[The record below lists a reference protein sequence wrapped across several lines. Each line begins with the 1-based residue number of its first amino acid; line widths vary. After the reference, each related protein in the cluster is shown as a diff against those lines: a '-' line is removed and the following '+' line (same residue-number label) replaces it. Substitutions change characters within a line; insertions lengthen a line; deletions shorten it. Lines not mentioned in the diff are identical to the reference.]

1 MESVM
6 KRIVVLLSL
15 GLLVGLGLLIA
26 LAPVPRAG
34 ALYAPKS
41 EALTGV
47 WNPPA
52 ITVVKEGG
60 ATAGVK

>member
-1 MESVM
+1 M

-34 ALYAPKS
+34 ALWVPKS

-47 WNPPA
+47 WNSPLIA
-52 ITVVKEGG
+52 VVKKGG